1 MKRVERTALP
11 KATSHDLKD
20 LCEGAPFKCPKCLKM
35 ISLKW
40 WSLYNSN
47 NIWSFHHAQ
56 RACSQIISL
65 ALGCRSS
72 MIYYAVKIHQ
82 LSPAQHITETQEEI
96 ILLWCEP
103 TSYCTITE
111 AQSYRWCSG
120 GKMACFSQ
128 YGYSVIDSKAII
140 TCHVKMQ
147 PLHFPCLQLCVHVP
161 SLRRTNCAAPSESD
175 PVWLNACK
183 HFLSLHTIQRVHINP
198 KRRLVKTV

>member
-1 MKRVERTALP
+1 
-11 KATSHDLKD
+11 
-20 LCEGAPFKCPKCLKM
+20 
-35 ISLKW
+35 
-40 WSLYNSN
+40 
-47 NIWSFHHAQ
+47 
-56 RACSQIISL
+56 
-65 ALGCRSS
+65 

-120 GKMACFSQ
+120 GKMACFLST
-128 YGYSVIDSKAII
+128 GTVLLTAKPSSPVMSRCNHCIFPVYSFVY
-140 TCHVKMQ
+140 M
-147 PLHFPCLQLCVHVP
+147 FP

-198 KRRLVKTV
+198 KEDWLKPCRDVKIVTRDAPIRIFAADTKYRFLVMVIGRYRCRFWCFKLYITYVIIMLYK